1 MRKAIEIAITCAAT
15 AVVFFAVNL
24 IHFNFFVVDV
34 VFFACV
40 LDLFITLLIVAP
52 LAWWLLSRRKTL
64 TPTEM
69 TLTGLL
75 CTVTLVLYSVL
86 GPTVIDRSLSFYL
99 VEKLKQRGGEIAYDA
114 FPEIFIKE
122 YMPEYRLM
130 DVRLME
136 QFSSGFSELQG
147 NCVVLT
153 DKGRMVAGFMDFFR
167 RNMLPKKRNL
177 FGEITD
183 RLTRPFDNAEQVVD
197 VTCSRTAPPP
207 ASLPAR

>member
-1 MRKAIEIAITCAAT
+1 MRKAVDIVITCLAT
-15 AVVFFAVNL
+15 AVVFLIVNL
-24 IHFNFFVVDV
+24 IHFNFVEVDV
-34 VFFACV
+34 VFYACV
-40 LDLFITLLIVAP
+40 LDLVITLLIVGP
-52 LAWWLLSRRKTL
+52 LAYWLLPKRKNL
-64 TPTEM
+64 NRTEI

-75 CTVTLVLYSVL
+75 CTVTLVLYSVM

-99 VEKLKQRGGEIAYDA
+99 VEKLRQRGGEIRYDA
-114 FPEIFIKE
+114 FPEIFVRE

-136 QFSSGFSELQG
+136 QLSSGFSELQG

-177 FGEITD
+177 FGETTD
-183 RLTRPFDNAEQVVD
+183 RLTRPFDGAKQVVD
-197 VTCSRTAPPP
+197 VTCSRTAPAP
-207 ASLPAR
+207 ASLPGR